1 MKKQGQKRSLAVLVT
16 LSLLVAISIVCGK
29 YLAIRGG
36 DVLRFSFENLPII
49 LAGILFGPLA
59 GTAVGVVADIVGC
72 LLVGYPINPIV
83 TLGAALIG
91 LFSGLLWRGFVRL
104 ETLSDRFRLFL
115 TVCTSHFVGSVVV
128 KTFGLAAFYSFP
140 IEVLFLW
147 RLLNYAI
154 IGVAE
159 SVLLCLLFRNQ
170 FFRKQILYS
179 SSVEGGYK
187 NEL

>member
-1 MKKQGQKRSLAVLVT
+1 MKNNVKRRPLVVLVT
-16 LSLLVAISIVCGK
+16 LSFLVAISIVCGK

-59 GTAVGVVADIVGC
+59 GGAVGIVADLVGC
-72 LLVGYPINPIV
+72 FLVGYAINPIV

-91 LFSGLLWRGFVRL
+91 LSSGLLWRGFVRF
-104 ETLSDRFRLFL
+104 ETLSADFPLSL
-115 TVCTSHFVGSVVV
+115 TVCISHFVGSVVV
-128 KTFGLAAFYSFP
+128 KTLGLAAFYSFP

-154 IGVAE
+154 IGAVE
-159 SVLLCLLFRNQ
+159 SVLLCFLFRNQ
-170 FFRKQILYS
+170 FFRKQILHS
-179 SSVEGGYK
+179 SSVEGGYE